1 MRAPAQAR
9 RCWLL
14 VVVFAIGMAWCEA
27 ATVYDLRVM
36 VDRLNPYQADP
47 FPVRGVLGQVELVRE
62 AATLPMLLTIGALAG
77 RTWRVRVGYTLLAFG
92 IWDVFYYV
100 FLRAICGWPISPF
113 DWDILFLLPL
123 PWWGPVLAPVCI
135 ASLMIV
141 GGTLASQCIDRNPF
155 ASVTS
160 TLWCLTGLGVALAL
174 YVFMADSLRAV
185 DQGLDAARSV
195 LPKTFNWPVFGIAL
209 NLMAAPIV
217 VAARAALVPAFAGR
231 RRSSSRATGFDCG
244 AALGPR

>member
-1 MRAPAQAR
+1 MSTAVQAR

-14 VVVFAIGMAWCEA
+14 VVAFTIGMAWCEA

-36 VDRLNPYQADP
+36 VDRVNPYQADP
-47 FPVRGVLGQVELVRE
+47 LPLRGVVGQVELVRE
-62 AATLPMLLTIGALAG
+62 AATLLMLLTIGALAG
-77 RTWRVRVGYTLLAFG
+77 RTWRVRMGYTVLAFG
-92 IWDVFYYV
+92 VWDVFYYV
-100 FLRAICGWPISPF
+100 FLKAICGWPISLF

-160 TLWCLTGLGVALAL
+160 TQWRLTGVGVALAL

-185 DQGLDAARSV
+185 DQGLEVARNI
-195 LPKTFNWPVFGIAL
+195 LPTTFNWPVFAIAL
-209 NLMAAPIV
+209 TLMAAPLL
-217 VAARAALVPAFAGR
+217 VAARAALMLRKAPAYFL
-231 RRSSSRATGFDCG
+231 SSR
-244 AALGPR
+244 P

>member
-1 MRAPAQAR
+1 MSSRAQAR

-14 VVVFAIGMAWCEA
+14 VVAFAIGMAWCEA

-36 VDRLNPYQADP
+36 VDRVNPYQADP
-47 FPVRGVLGQVELVRE
+47 LPLRGVVGQVELVRE
-62 AATLPMLLTIGALAG
+62 AATLLMLLTIGAVAG
-77 RTWRVRVGYTLLAFG
+77 RTWQVRVGYTVLAFG
-92 IWDVFYYV
+92 VWDVFYYV
-100 FLRAICGWPISPF
+100 FLKAICGWPMSLF

-141 GGTLASQCIDRNPF
+141 GGTLASQYIDRNPF

-160 TLWCLTGLGVALAL
+160 TQWRLTGVGVALAL

-185 DQGLDAARSV
+185 NQGLEVARNI
-195 LPKTFNWPVFGIAL
+195 LPTTFNWPVFAIAL
-209 NLMAAPIV
+209 TLMAAPLL
-217 VAARAALVPAFAGR
+217 VAARAALMPRKAPAYFL
-231 RRSSSRATGFDCG
+231 SSR
-244 AALGPR
+244 P